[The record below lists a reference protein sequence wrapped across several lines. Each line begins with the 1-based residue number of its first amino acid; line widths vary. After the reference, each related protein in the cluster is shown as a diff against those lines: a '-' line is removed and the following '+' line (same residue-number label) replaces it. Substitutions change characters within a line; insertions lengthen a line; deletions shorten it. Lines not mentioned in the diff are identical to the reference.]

1 MDIFKNEN
9 DLIIGHVK
17 IAEGSFFVGSV
28 YLNPGE
34 KERRQLTINSLE
46 DSIKEI
52 RTKYRSPKIA
62 IYGDF
67 NIDLKK
73 FNRKWPK
80 KMINQL
86 KEVCKRME
94 VSAPEWTFKHR
105 GLKKN
110 YRNDWCLQKNLPG
123 ETETHPSSIKVSDHL
138 LLRNKIKISKEAK

>member
-105 GLKKN
+105 GLKK
-110 YRNDWCLQKNLPG
+110 YYINDWCL
-123 ETETHPSSIKVSDHL
+123 
-138 LLRNKIKISKEAK
+138 